1 MKFYTFRFSII
12 IWLFLILLTFVSCRG
27 YENVNIAKELFSK
40 NLKQNEEVVY
50 DFSGVRIISSGL
62 NFREFMT
69 EGDIIQS
76 VSNAIN
82 RDGKSF
88 QIIPQIRTAN
98 ANDNYVIVFSRM
110 FLSASKSIT
119 SSGKRI
125 YSVKVNVSIIS
136 KKHDKSYSKI
146 FSISLSK
153 NQGTNSSL
161 IIHRN
166 AYNELL
172 DGLGER
178 IVIWT
183 NNRIYKLNK

>member
-1 MKFYTFRFSII
+1 MKSTLLKHTT
-12 IWLFLILLTFVSCRG
+12 LFITLISLLNLVSCRG

-40 NLKQNEEVVY
+40 KLKQNEEVVY
-50 DFSGVRIISSGL
+50 DFSGVKIIPSGI

-69 EGDIIQS
+69 EGDIIQTL
-76 VSNAIN
+76 SNAIN

-98 ANDNYVIVFSRM
+98 GNDNYVVIFSRI
-110 FLSASKSIT
+110 FLSASNTNNTSGNRVYSIRST
-119 SSGKRI
+119 
-125 YSVKVNVSIIS
+125 VSIIS
-136 KKHDKSYSKI
+136 KKHNKTYSKR

-153 NQGTNSSL
+153 NQGTNTPI

-166 AYNELL
+166 AFNELL

-178 IVIWT
+178 VVIWT
-183 NNRIYKLNK
+183 NNRLYKLNK